1 MSAFILNEYHLRTMV
16 EYALAQRVNAYHKGK
31 WYRSSDPGAADLFL
45 TVLYR
50 QNVRS
55 VDARY
60 QEGNEV
66 ESLRYR
72 PTGRPAVSAVQMI
85 KACNCYDYQAC
96 ETDDYYETL
105 AYAIS
110 DAIRAAAG
118 RLVPGYEEASWVI
131 DEPEQV
137 TRRR

>member
-1 MSAFILNEYHLRTMV
+1 
-16 EYALAQRVNAYHKGK
+16 
-31 WYRSSDPGAADLFL
+31 L